1 MKLGTSKSGKG
12 FTLVEIIVVVAI
24 TVLLSSIAIT
34 YNRSG
39 ERQIVLFRD
48 QALVV
53 GLLNRAKSLAIQKY
67 RDPDISGDYS
77 TCAFGLHF
85 ESGSRDFILFQ
96 DFGEGGCSLANH
108 EYGPTDPTR
117 MPPPPPEELENFSL
131 DSRLE
136 FSGIPMIG
144 LDILFIPPEL
154 TAATTHAGGFPVTI
168 TIQTVGG
175 DFTAPITVFSIAGQ
189 IITD

>member
-1 MKLGTSKSGKG
+1 MKLIKLNKLKTDNG
-12 FTLVEIIVVVAI
+12 FTLVEIMIVIAI

-39 ERQIVLFRD
+39 ERQIILFRD

-67 RDPDISGDYS
+67 RDPDISGDYLS
-77 TCAFGLHF
+77 CAFGLHF

-96 DFGEGGCSLANH
+96 DFGEGGCSLANY
-108 EYGPTDPTR
+108 EYGPTDPTQI
-117 MPPPPPEELENFSL
+117 PPPPPEELESFSL

-136 FSGIPMIG
+136 FSGIPAGG
-144 LDILFIPPEL
+144 LDILFVPPDL
-154 TAATTHAGGFPVTI
+154 DVVSTAGLPVTI
-168 TIQTVGG
+168 TIQTIDGSL
-175 DFTAPITVFSIAGQ
+175 TTSITVSTAGQ
-189 IITD
+189 IITE

>member
-1 MKLGTSKSGKG
+1 MKLIKLKASNG
-12 FTLVEIIVVVAI
+12 FTLVEIMVVIAI

-53 GLLNRAKSLAIQKY
+53 GLLNRTKSLAIQKY

-96 DFGEGGCSLANH
+96 DFGEGGCSLANYA
-108 EYGPTDPTR
+108 YGPTDPTAT
-117 MPPPPPEELENFSL
+117 PPPPLEELESFSL
-131 DSRLE
+131 DSKLE
-136 FSGIPMIG
+136 FSGIPIGG
-144 LDILFIPPEL
+144 LDILFVPPEL
-154 TAATTHAGGFPVTI
+154 TATTTHASGFPVTI

-175 DFTAPITVFSIAGQ
+175 GSTVPITVFSIAGQ

>member
-1 MKLGTSKSGKG
+1 
-12 FTLVEIIVVVAI
+12 LVEIIVVIAI
-24 TVLLSSIAIT
+24 TVLLSGIAIT

-53 GLLNRAKSLAIQKY
+53 GLLNRAKSLTIQKY
-67 RDPDISGDYS
+67 RDPDISGDYL

-108 EYGPTDPTR
+108 EYGPTDPIAT
-117 MPPPPPEELENFSL
+117 PPPPPEELESFSL
-131 DSRLE
+131 DPRLE
-136 FSGIPMIG
+136 FSLSGIPPG
-144 LDILFIPPEL
+144 GFLDILFIPPEL
-154 TAATTHAGGFPVTI
+154 TAATTHPDGFPVTT

-175 DFTAPITVFSIAGQ
+175 EFTAPIVVFSIAGQ
-189 IITD
+189 IITE